1 MDTTNKSV
9 GGAPERPADVLI
21 TGNDRAFVC
30 TACKTTANNGARR
43 QHDWASSIT
52 FDGHFL
58 NTNQLY
64 EDVSHEM
71 AVLND
76 NITRYKAW
84 LKKKQER
91 FEHYFT
97 ESFASEELFNQLNLI
112 VAQIKQGLKML
123 TSWYMSVQEIVSDVW
138 DGIRA
143 YESAKNVLV
152 SYGAQNEQSYSIGL
166 SVNPVALAK
175 KNRTKSKVYS
185 KQTTKALSAETVIRQ
200 ALFQLESELNAF
212 NQGIVRTQNGKFVN
226 LVDLGDA
233 IDALYN
239 RESPLV
245 RVQQEVAHMINRAE
259 IKVTLEHD
267 ALPVIG
273 KAVER
278 KSFAVGLED
287 AKMPTEFDLMSTLH
301 DIANNSLYTVNTKAS
316 IDKTIDYA
324 DKNIETKYNRAL
336 LAELTQEI
344 RANSPVNVI
353 KELQM
358 SMRQKEDLFENV
370 ARIKRLLK
378 HLHRADVPI
387 LSLRLNDLL
396 TETLQSVSESV
407 GGDETVAEVASG
419 SGMDAPMGSH

>member
-1 MDTTNKSV
+1 M
-9 GGAPERPADVLI
+9 I

-30 TACKTTANNGARR
+30 TACKTTMNNGAGR
-43 QHDWASSIT
+43 QHKLHDWSSSVT

-58 NTNQLY
+58 NTSQLY

-123 TSWYMSVQEIVSDVW
+123 TSWYMTVQEIVSDVW

-175 KNRTKSKVYS
+175 KNRTKSKVFS

-287 AKMPTEFDLMSTLH
+287 AKMPTEFDLIKTLH
-301 DIANNSLYTVNTKAS
+301 DIAHNSLYTVNTKAS

-324 DKNIETKYNRAL
+324 EKNIETESNRAL
-336 LAELTQEI
+336 LADLTQEI
-344 RANSPVNVI
+344 RANRPSDVI
-353 KELQM
+353 NELQM
-358 SMRQKEDLFENV
+358 SMRQKEALFLNV

-387 LSLRLNDLL
+387 LSPRLNELL
-396 TETLQSVSESV
+396 KETMQSVNESV
-407 GGDETVAEVASG
+407 GGGETVAEVASG
-419 SGMDAPMGSH
+419 SGMDGPMGSD

>member
-1 MDTTNKSV
+1 MDTTTSVV
-9 GGAPERPADVLI
+9 GGAPGPPADELV

-30 TACKTTANNGARR
+30 TACMTKSHNGAGR
-43 QHDWASSIT
+43 QHRPVDWSSSIT

-58 NTNQLY
+58 NIGQLY
-64 EDVSHEM
+64 ADVSHEM
-71 AVLND
+71 AVLNE

-84 LKKKQER
+84 LKNKQER
-91 FEHYFT
+91 FEDYFT

-123 TSWYMSVQEIVSDVW
+123 TSWYMTVQEIVSDVW

-143 YESAKNVLV
+143 YESAKNILV

-166 SVNPVALAK
+166 SVNPVVLAK
-175 KNRTKSKVYS
+175 KNRTKSKVFS
-185 KQTTKALSAETVIRQ
+185 KQTTKALGAETAIRQ

-212 NQGIVRTQNGKFVN
+212 NQGIIRTRNGKFVN

-233 IDALYN
+233 IDSLYN

-273 KAVER
+273 ESVER
-278 KSFAVGLED
+278 KSFASELKD
-287 AKMPTEFDLMSTLH
+287 AKMPTEYDIIKTLH
-301 DIANNSLYTVNTKAS
+301 DIANTGLYTVNTKAS

-324 DKNIETKYNRAL
+324 EKNIETESNRAL
-336 LAELTQEI
+336 LADLTREI
-344 RANSPVNVI
+344 RANRPSDVI
-353 KELQM
+353 QQLQL
-358 SMRQKEDLFENV
+358 SMRQKEELFGNV

-378 HLHRADVPI
+378 HLHHADVPI
-387 LSLRLNDLL
+387 LSPRLNELL
-396 TETLQSVSESV
+396 KETMQTVSESV
-407 GGDETVAEVASG
+407 PQRGGGTVADAASG
-419 SGMDAPMGSH
+419 SEAD

>member
-1 MDTTNKSV
+1 M
-9 GGAPERPADVLI
+9 
-21 TGNDRAFVC
+21 
-30 TACKTTANNGARR
+30 
-43 QHDWASSIT
+43 
-52 FDGHFL
+52 
-58 NTNQLY
+58 
-64 EDVSHEM
+64 
-71 AVLND
+71 
-76 NITRYKAW
+76 
-84 LKKKQER
+84 
-91 FEHYFT
+91 
-97 ESFASEELFNQLNLI
+97 
-112 VAQIKQGLKML
+112 
-123 TSWYMSVQEIVSDVW
+123 W
-138 DGIRA
+138 DAIGA

-175 KNRTKSKVYS
+175 KNRTKSKVFS

-301 DIANNSLYTVNTKAS
+301 DIASNSLYTVNTKAS

-324 DKNIETKYNRAL
+324 DKNIETELNRAL
-336 LAELTQEI
+336 LAELTREI

-353 KELQM
+353 RELQIT
-358 SMRQKEDLFENV
+358 MRQKEEWFKNV

-387 LSLRLNDLL
+387 LSPRLNDLL
-396 TETLQSVSESV
+396 KETLQSISESV
-407 GGDETVAEVASG
+407 GGGETDAQVASG
-419 SGMDAPMGSH
+419 SGMDGPVGSH